1 LLVGVIWGFL
11 CLCDQGPLIRSYP
24 SENAN
29 ASDEK
34 TPEGQADK
42 ADTPDDAPK
51 PQEEAEAAADAES
64 APKTNGTP
72 ASTKKSSTDRRRS
85 SGAGEKKL
93 NRKKSQSRI
102 THLDA
107 KPGDYYLA
115 RLRSYAPWPAIVCD
129 EEMLP
134 QSLLDSRPITAKQ
147 ADGTY
152 RADYADDG
160 RRAHERSFPVMFF
173 ETNEL

>member
-1 LLVGVIWGFL
+1 MICCVL
-11 CLCDQGPLIRSYP
+11 CLCDQSPLIRSFP

-34 TPEGQADK
+34 ATEGQTDK
-42 ADTPDDAPK
+42 TDASDDAPK
-51 PQEEAEAAADAES
+51 PQEEAESASADAES

-72 ASTKKSSTDRRRS
+72 ASTKKSSKDRRRS
-85 SGAGEKKL
+85 SGVGEKKL

-147 ADGTY
+147 ADGSY

>member
-1 LLVGVIWGFL
+1 MTAGAIWCVL
-11 CLCDQGPLIRSYP
+11 CLCDQGPLIRSFP

-34 TPEGQADK
+34 ATDGQTDK
-42 ADTPDDAPK
+42 ADASDSAPK
-51 PQEEAEAAADAES
+51 SQEEAESASADAES

-72 ASTKKSSTDRRRS
+72 ATKKSSKDRRRS
-85 SGAGEKKL
+85 SGVGEKKL

-102 THLDA
+102 TNLDA

-115 RLRSYAPWPAIVCD
+115 RLRSYAPWPAIICD

-147 ADGTY
+147 ADGSY
-152 RADYADDG
+152 RADYSDDG